1 MQSISFRIEG
11 TTPLMVNNPR
21 TVNPFDEYSKL
32 LKPLTSKRSKT
43 DEDMLEIS
51 RIKFLASLYR
61 DIRDEQYILPAQNL
75 EQAVVEAARERKRG
89 KNFERSFRIYDDATL
104 VFPDMDKTPQ
114 QLYEMGIY
122 VDVRAVGI
130 KDVKIP
136 TTRAIFPEWS
146 AAFTAYYDD
155 NQLNEDEVR
164 EFLEIAGLRYHVG
177 TYRRKYGAF
186 KVIFD

>member
-11 TTPLMVNNPR
+11 TSPLMVNNPR

-32 LKPLTSKRSKT
+32 LKPLTSKRTKS

-61 DIRDEQYILPAQNL
+61 DQYDKKYILPAQNF
-75 EQAVVEAARERKRG
+75 EQSVIEAARERKLG
-89 KNFERSFRIYDDATL
+89 KKFERSFRVFDDAEL
-104 VFPDMDKTPQ
+104 VFPDMYKTPQ
-114 QLYEMGIY
+114 ELYELGIY

-146 AAFTAYYDD
+146 ASFIAYYDET
-155 NQLNEDEVR
+155 QLNESEVR
-164 EFLEIAGLRYHVG
+164 ECIEVAGLRYGVG
-177 TYRRKYGAF
+177 TYRRKYGRYTIHF
-186 KVIFD
+186 N